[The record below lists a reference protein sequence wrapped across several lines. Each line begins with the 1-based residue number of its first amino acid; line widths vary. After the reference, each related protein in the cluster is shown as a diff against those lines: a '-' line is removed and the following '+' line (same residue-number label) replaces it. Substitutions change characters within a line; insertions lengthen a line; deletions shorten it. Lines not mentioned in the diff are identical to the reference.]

1 MGKPARAA
9 EPQPIVIYATPGFD
23 GYTYE
28 LDPHSERRLQRNGQA
43 SLLPSRISIAFDSHH
58 VEAAAHEQ
66 YLKQAVALLT
76 GSSVEALASEGGVE
90 VWHSRKSELLWKWPR
105 ARR

>member
-9 EPQPIVIYATPGFD
+9 APQPFVIYATPGFD

-28 LDPHSERRLQRNGQA
+28 LDPNTERRLQRDAQA
-43 SLLPSRISIAFDSHH
+43 ALLPSRISIAFDSHH
-58 VEAAAHEQ
+58 VEDAAHER

-76 GSSVEALASEGGVE
+76 GSSVEALANEAGVE

-105 ARR
+105 APR